1 MFVFDASPISD
12 VPVPARAT
20 MSGDLELARRLLTT
34 VAIIA

>member
-12 VPVPARAT
+12 VPVPARA
-20 MSGDLELARRLLTT
+20 GRELARQLLTT